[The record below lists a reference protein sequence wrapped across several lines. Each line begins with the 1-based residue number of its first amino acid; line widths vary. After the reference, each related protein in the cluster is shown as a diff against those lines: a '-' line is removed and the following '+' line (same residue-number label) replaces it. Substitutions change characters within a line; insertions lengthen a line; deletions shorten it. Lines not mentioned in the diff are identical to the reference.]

1 MSSWNSIRRTV
12 SSWPAIAIMTE
23 QRTELH
29 LQKLKQ
35 LHQDIQ
41 GNVSFPL
48 LPAVY
53 LPILPSLIK
62 QLFVAFDRP

>member
-1 MSSWNSIRRTV
+1 MSS
-12 SSWPAIAIMTE
+12 AIAIMTE

-41 GNVSFPL
+41 ENVSFPL